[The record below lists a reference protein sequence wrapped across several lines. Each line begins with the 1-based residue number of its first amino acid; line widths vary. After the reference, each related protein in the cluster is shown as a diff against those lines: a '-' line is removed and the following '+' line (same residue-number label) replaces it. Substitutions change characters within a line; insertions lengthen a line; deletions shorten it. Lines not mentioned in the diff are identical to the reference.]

1 MTCACRVILCPTDLS
16 PVSDDAL
23 ELAFTLALPGGT
35 VHLLHVLEEGVL
47 ATVGGGGPLPCA
59 TRMPRLLDALERELE
74 TRQRRLRPR
83 LAASGSVLHRVH
95 VAHDLPPATAIE
107 RTAAD
112 VQAELIVMG
121 THGNGHHDH
130 LTLGSVARDVLAH
143 THLPVLLA
151 RPAVA

>member
-1 MTCACRVILCPTDLS
+1 M
-16 PVSDDAL
+16 
-23 ELAFTLALPGGT
+23 
-35 VHLLHVLEEGVL
+35 HLLHVLEEGVL